1 MGSTS
6 NKKTTKA
13 KAGKTRQLKN
23 YASWFEIPAINFDQ
37 SLQFYNYIYEIDME
51 IRKNGEYTMA
61 FFPAEAGIGGAIV
74 SGPGSVPSEKGSLLY
89 LNGGNDLNNML
100 TRVTEAGGR
109 VILPKTLISKESG
122 YFALFIDIEGNKMA
136 FHSNK

>member
-13 KAGKTRQLKN
+13 KAPKKSQLKN

-37 SLQFYNYIYEIDME
+37 ALKFYNYIYEIDME
-51 IRKNGEYTMA
+51 ISKNGDYTMA
-61 FFPAEAGIGGAIV
+61 FFPAKGGVGGAIV
-74 SGPGSVPSEKGSLLY
+74 CGPGSVPSEKGSLLY
-89 LNGGNDLNNML
+89 LNGGDDLNKVL
-100 TRVTEAGGR
+100 ARVTEAGGR
-109 VILPKTLISKESG
+109 IIMPKTLISKESG

>member
-13 KAGKTRQLKN
+13 KAPKKSHLKN

-37 SLQFYNYIYEIDME
+37 SLQFYNYIYEIEME
-51 IRKNGEYTMA
+51 TSKTGEYTMA
-61 FFPAEAGIGGAIV
+61 FFPAKGGVGGAIV
-74 SGPGSVPSEKGSLLY
+74 CGPGSLPSEKGSLLY
-89 LNGGNDLNNML
+89 LNAGDDLNKIL
-100 TRVTEAGGR
+100 ARVTEAGGR
-109 VILPKTLISKESG
+109 VVMPKTLINKESG
-122 YFALFIDIEGNKMA
+122 YFAIFIDIEGNKMA